1 MFCIFREDSPTNECV
16 SFQLFAQKIC
26 LKRRYT
32 NRLLQSPIINQRY
45 QLLHPRWLSK
55 YNQDLAQQKFC
66 PNLWCVWYKEI
77 VPLLPIISWW
87 HHRYNCNLRIS
98 PILQDNCEA
107 SDWLDKRLIC
117 RKWRLCC
124 PTDLIGIWSNP
135 PQIARG
141 RVTLNIWAFDIPFVT
156 NRSCSDPMKDART
169 YFFLTL
175 ILFPFKFSN
184 MWELNIPFVP
194 KSDCPR
200 PAKDAGAGNYFRS
213 FDFGFRLFSVF
224 PHKGMLFCTLCGVA
238 GM

>member
-1 MFCIFREDSPTNECV
+1 M
-16 SFQLFAQKIC
+16 
-26 LKRRYT
+26 
-32 NRLLQSPIINQRY
+32 II
-45 QLLHPRWLSK
+45 
-55 YNQDLAQQKFC
+55 
-66 PNLWCVWYKEI
+66 I
-77 VPLLPIISWW
+77 WW
-87 HHRYNCNLRIS
+87 HHHCNCNLRIS

-169 YFFLTL
+169 YFFLNYDL
-175 ILFPFKFSN
+175 IFIQILKHVGTPHS
-184 MWELNIPFVP
+184 L
-194 KSDCPR
+194 CPEKWLPAR
-200 PAKDAGAGNYFRS
+200 PVKDAGAGNYFRS

>member
-1 MFCIFREDSPTNECV
+1 MCV
-16 SFQLFAQKIC
+16 I
-26 LKRRYT
+26 
-32 NRLLQSPIINQRY
+32 
-45 QLLHPRWLSK
+45 
-55 YNQDLAQQKFC
+55 KF
-66 PNLWCVWYKEI
+66 
-77 VPLLPIISWW
+77 WW
-87 HHRYNCNLRIS
+87 HHHCNCNLRIS

-169 YFFLTL
+169 YFFS
-175 ILFPFKFSN
+175 IIIYFSFKFSN
-184 MWELNIPFVP
+184 MCWALHIPCVP

-224 PHKGMLFCTLCGVA
+224 LHKGMLFCTLCGVA